1 MASAAVSDVGFS
13 KTILVTQTANRS
25 CPPQISLK
33 NYFRR
38 FHAFKNIQELEK
50 LIDLFMKYLQLY
62 WSNRT
67 MPLPQS
73 KHHLSNFYLYDQQ
86 RKHYKEVSHVGCHMG
101 STEVVVRRA
110 SLQCNARQTCISKDR
125 RGYAVVTNIPHVLAV

>member
-1 MASAAVSDVGFS
+1 MASAAVSDVCFS
-13 KTILVTQTANRS
+13 KTILVNQTANRS

-33 NYFRR
+33 NYFR
-38 FHAFKNIQELEK
+38 FHTFKNIQELEK
-50 LIDLFMKYLQLY
+50 LIDLFIKYLQLC
-62 WSNRT
+62 WSSRT

-73 KHHLSNFYLYDQQ
+73 KHHLCNSYQDQQ
-86 RKHYKEVSHVGCHMG
+86 RKHYKEVNHVGCHMG
-101 STEVVVRRA
+101 STEVVVSRG